1 MESLSPPLPSCPREG
16 KDLRDTRGGGIHNGK
31 LLRPFFSSSNGKQ
44 THKKD
49 AAEEEEKEQG
59 SSRVKEM
66 AIGMQHIRGRERR
79 APSSSRVHSSLH
91 EATDSSAIFSHI
103 SDVFHWIKHDCSE
116 RKYCAIIL
124 QKIE

>member
-44 THKKD
+44 THKKG
-49 AAEEEEKEQG
+49 AAEEEEEQG

-66 AIGMQHIRGRERR
+66 AIGMQHIRGRERGTFFL
-79 APSSSRVHSSLH
+79 SRPLFP

-103 SDVFHWIKHDCSE
+103 SDVFHLTRHDRSE